1 QRLRDALQVDAGYG
15 HPELGRFRVTVFFQG
30 GEPQAARRLI
40 PARVRDIRE
49 LNLPPVVERIAAE
62 RRGLVLVTGTTGS
75 GKSTT
80 LASMIDHVNRSADRH
95 IITVEDPL
103 AHLHRDHTP
112 ADSQR
117 DDAVTR

>member
-1 QRLRDALQVDAGYG
+1 MAILLQELLGDYHCQQLKQGLQVDAGYG
-15 HPELGRFRVTVFFQG
+15 HPELGRFRVNVFFQR
-30 GEPQAARRLI
+30 GEPQAALRLI

-95 IITVEDPL
+95 IITVEDPIEY
-103 AHLHRDHTP
+103 LHR
-112 ADSQR
+112 S
-117 DDAVTR
+117 